1 LRHELGWVEEL
12 RTSLQDKRSRLSD
25 GLADAG
31 FAVRP
36 SEGTYFITADVR
48 PLGFTDGAQLC
59 RELPERIGV
68 AAVPVQVFT
77 DHPDRWRHL
86 VRFAFCKRDE
96 VLDEAI
102 SRLRKLGV

>member
-1 LRHELGWVEEL
+1 
-12 RTSLQDKRSRLSD
+12 LSA

-36 SEGTYFITADVR
+36 TSGTYFVCADVR
-48 PLGFTDGAQLC
+48 PLGFTDGAELC
-59 RELPERIGV
+59 FALPERIGV

-77 DHPDRWRHL
+77 DHPDEWRHV
-86 VRFAFCKRDE
+86 VRFAFCKQDP

-102 SRLRKLGV
+102 RRLSTLST